1 MIDCGVS
8 YLLTASLLNVTMH
21 VTVDPASS
29 GISGP
34 ERGGSVALYS
44 RNIARSHGIQT
55 TSIRR
60 AYSDISSKV
69 LKIDTIPRFPGKS

>member
-1 MIDCGVS
+1 MR
-8 YLLTASLLNVTMH
+8 
-21 VTVDPASS
+21 VTVDPTSS

-34 ERGGSVALYS
+34 ERGGAVAVNS
-44 RNIARSHGIQT
+44 GIIARSRGIQA

-69 LKIDTIPRFPGKS
+69 LKIDTIPRFVGK